1 MRYTRTWKRTL
12 RLHVMPALA
21 LLMAGSAGAVTPTGV
36 TKVSRVTGATPAG
49 EVLPNPNQTHSNY
62 EVYGTDLGIVWDK
75 GGGEVFVLFGDTFG
89 AGWCGNGGCGGGW
102 RSNVLARSSD
112 TALANGLSFSTMIQ
126 DYARHAK
133 EILPSRKID
142 NDEMTVI
149 PTAGVTVGSRHY
161 IHYMSVRHWGE
172 AGTWQ
177 TNYAGI
183 AYSDDNGQNW
193 VKHPT
198 ARWQNNASWTNNFQ
212 MAAFVKNGGFVYMY
226 ATPNGRRGNVHLA
239 RVPEGS
245 LLDINAYRYWDG
257 NGWSTSQAAAR
268 PVAIGIAGELSVSYN
283 AALGRFLMTYL
294 NEHRQAIVMRD
305 AATPTG
311 PWSGEKVLASGSAF
325 PGLYNAFI
333 HPWGNTATELYFVM
347 SQWTPYNTFLM
358 RATLTGD
365 TEGDNLLSEPSFET
379 QAATPVMAPW
389 YVQGQAGIDR
399 NLFSARTG
407 QDNGFVRNNSGWN
420 ALKQSVVVQP
430 YTDYTLRG
438 WVRTSSNN
446 TAGYFGAR
454 GVNNGPVLSE
464 RAFGSLPG
472 YTEQVVSFNSG
483 ANSVVEVYG
492 GLWANGDTWL
502 QLDDVSLTR
511 VGNLV
516 AQPGF
521 EQQPSTS
528 ATSPWYAD
536 GNAGIDRGLGFA
548 RTGANNAWAR
558 NTQGW
563 NAIKQE
569 VAVTPNTRYTLTGWV
584 KTAGA
589 HTDGYFGARV
599 LRGGPILN
607 EVPFTQPLGSYTRL
621 SVTFDS
627 GSNHSVEL
635 FAGMWA
641 HGTDTWI
648 QVDDVSLTRE

>member
-1 MRYTRTWKRTL
+1 MTRAKSWERTL
-12 RLHVMPALA
+12 LLHAV
-21 LLMAGSAGAVTPTGV
+21 LLCGLTGSAGAVTPTGV

-49 EVLPNPNQTHSNY
+49 EFIPNPNQTHTNH

-89 AGWCGNGGCGGGW
+89 VGWCGNGGCGGGW

-112 TALANGLSFSTMIQ
+112 TTLSNGLTFSTMIQ
-126 DYARHAK
+126 DSARHAK
-133 EILPSRKID
+133 EILPSKKV
-142 NDEMTVI
+142 NYDEMTVI

-161 IHYMSVRHWGE
+161 IHYMSVHHWGDP
-172 AGTWQ
+172 GMWS

-193 VKHPT
+193 VKHPS

-226 ATPNGRRGNVHLA
+226 ATPNGRYGNVHLA

-283 AALGRFLMTYL
+283 AALGRFIMTYL
-294 NEHRQAIVMRD
+294 NEYRQGAVMRD
-305 AATPTG
+305 APTPTG
-311 PWSGEKVLASGSAF
+311 PWSGEKMLARSSVF

-358 RATLTGD
+358 RATLVGD
-365 TEGDNLLSEPSFET
+365 TQGSNLLSEPGFET
-379 QAATPVMAPW
+379 QEATPVMAPW
-389 YVQGQAGIDR
+389 SLQGGGGVDR
-399 NLFSARTG
+399 NLGTARTG
-407 QDNGFVRNNSGWN
+407 QDNGFVRASSGWN

-430 YTDYTLRG
+430 HTDYTLRG
-438 WVRTSSNN
+438 WVRTSGNS
-446 TAGYFGAR
+446 TEGYLGVR
-454 GVNNGPVLSE
+454 GPSNGPILGE
-464 RAFGSLPG
+464 RLFGSLPG

-483 ANSVVEVYG
+483 GNSVVEVYG

-511 VGNLV
+511 GANLV
-516 AQPGF
+516 GHAGF
-521 EQQPSTS
+521 EQQAS
-528 ATSPWYAD
+528 ASASSPWYAE

-558 NTQGW
+558 NTEGW

-569 VAVTPNTRYTLTGWV
+569 VGVTPNTSYTLKGWV
-584 KTAGA
+584 KTSGA
-589 HTDGYFGARV
+589 HSEGYFGARM
-599 LRGGPILN
+599 LGGGPILG
-607 EVPFTQPLGSYTRL
+607 EVLFAQPLGSYTL
-621 SVTFDS
+621 LTVTFNS
-627 GSNHSVEL
+627 GANHSVEL

-641 HGTDTWI
+641 HDTDTWI
-648 QVDDVSLTRE
+648 QVDDVSLTRN